1 MRKMLAILGIIAV
14 TTGAATVPGQTA
26 IVGEQ
31 PPFEFQLEQTESYRG
46 LGVQG
51 YVYNPLQWRITNVRV
66 RVDSLDANGTLLA
79 SASGWVQ
86 GDVSARGRAYFYV
99 PIAAP
104 AATYRATVQTFDRVM
119 IEAPQAP

>member
-1 MRKMLAILGIIAV
+1 MKRMLAVLGMIAA
-14 TTGAATVPGQTA
+14 TIGTATVPGQTA

-31 PPFEFQLEQTESYRG
+31 PPFEFQLEQTEGYRG
-46 LGVQG
+46 LAVQG

-99 PIAAP
+99 PIATPAP
-104 AATYRATVQTFDRVM
+104 AYRATVQTFDRVM
-119 IEAPQAP
+119 LEAPQAP